1 MRALQSE
8 DASFYATT
16 MFVRFRR
23 QARRLQVSL
32 VQNRR
37 VAGKV
42 RAEHIGALGS
52 VDADVSVRGRLAFWA
67 KLPQRLAA
75 LGNRV
80 GPNEHARIYAAL
92 HARIPMVTPDEQ
104 RGVQEE
110 NASDDE
116 RFWDAMQGL
125 SAATAEDHKRLIAS
139 AEAKLKESEH
149 AAADAAKNREIARE
163 RLAKLKR
170 GESVAGGLGKKL
182 DIVAMM
188 KAAFTPREIRR
199 MVLYASLTREDFE
212 AMLDRTGGKS
222 IDAVDR
228 IGEREARRILRARN
242 ATPR

>member
-1 MRALQSE
+1 
-8 DASFYATT
+8 

-42 RAEHIGALGS
+42 RAEHVGALGS

-80 GPNEHARIYAAL
+80 GPDEHAKIYAAL

-110 NASDDE
+110 NASADE
-116 RFWDAMQGL
+116 RFWDMMQDMNAA
-125 SAATAEDHKRLIAS
+125 SAEGHKGLIAS
-139 AEAKLKESEH
+139 TGTKLKESER
-149 AAADAAKNREIARE
+149 AAADAAEKRDAARE

-182 DIVAMM
+182 DIIAMM
-188 KAAFTPREIRR
+188 KTTFTPSEIRR
-199 MVLYASLTREDFE
+199 MVRYASLGREVFE
-212 AMLDRTGGKS
+212 TWLKQALDDRWTAAGNRYLDR
-222 IDAVDR
+222 DL
-228 IGEREARRILRARN
+228 RRFLRARN
-242 ATPR
+242 SAPR